1 MMSGVDQQRLPFV
14 QDVAMDAKWH
24 REREQMRVLAYR
36 ELYENSHNTN
46 KNKEKGKRG
55 DSPNLNPVSHC
66 TSHGK
71 IKAVLLPT
79 SFFLFQFHTEIL
91 EIQKK
96 SLPAK
101 NLTKT

>member
-1 MMSGVDQQRLPFV
+1 MLIKYVFNIVPQQ
-14 QDVAMDAKWH
+14 H
-24 REREQMRVLAYR
+24 EE
-36 ELYENSHNTN
+36 
-46 KNKEKGKRG
+46 NKEKGKRG

-96 SLPAK
+96 SRPAK
-101 NLTKT
+101 NPY